1 MADPTRRRTIYAD
14 SGNMRMTNGMSDL
27 EMTLYT
33 GHTEDVPVNNL
44 SELQRLYFNI
54 DLVRVRGVGN
64 QFQKT
69 SSDSYKSDREMTV
82 CEMQQAQDKARREHQ
97 LARAEFKKR
106 LAILKAEK
114 AKLSQDVLSTQ
125 TDAPWDIG
133 LGRLYCN
140 ALAFFAPKKAHAQG
154 V

>member
-1 MADPTRRRTIYAD
+1 M
-14 SGNMRMTNGMSDL
+14 
-27 EMTLYT
+27 
-33 GHTEDVPVNNL
+33 
-44 SELQRLYFNI
+44 
-54 DLVRVRGVGN
+54 RGVGN

-69 SSDSYKSDREMTV
+69 SVDSYKSDREMTV
-82 CEMQQAQDKARREHQ
+82 CEMQQAQDRARREHEM
-97 LARAEFKKR
+97 ARAEFKKR

-140 ALAFFAPKKAHAQG
+140 ALALFAPKKAHAQG
-154 V
+154 VSSTPRLSEKAASSTAKSGSVKQPQVVRPQPTPPPPPASPG